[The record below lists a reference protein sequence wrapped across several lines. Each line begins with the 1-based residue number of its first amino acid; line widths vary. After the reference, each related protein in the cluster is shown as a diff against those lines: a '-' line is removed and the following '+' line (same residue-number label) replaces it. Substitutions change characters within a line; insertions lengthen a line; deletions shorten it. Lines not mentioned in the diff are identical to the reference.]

1 MEIKDLNQE
10 TIIKI
15 SFPDEE
21 EIEDDTHRIF
31 LGLDHL
37 KEYFLDLGLDPEEI
51 SDAMAFFCV
60 SRFCMESKDLEF
72 ARQRIN
78 AFLEIGLE
86 RSLEEKKKLDD
97 SSDIHQADFFSVFLD
112 PSNKPTIQ

>member
-10 TIIKI
+10 AIIKI

-31 LGLDHL
+31 LGLDCL

-51 SDAMAFFCV
+51 SDAMAFFV
-60 SRFCMESKDLEF
+60 FQVLYGIKGLRV
-72 ARQRIN
+72 RQQRVN

-86 RSLEEKKKLDD
+86 RSLEEKKNLM
-97 SSDIHQADFFSVFLD
+97 IHRIFIRQISFQFF
-112 PSNKPTIQ
+112 

>member
-10 TIIKI
+10 AIIKI

-21 EIEDDTHRIF
+21 EIEDDTHRIL
-31 LGLDHL
+31 LGLDCL

-78 AFLEIGLE
+78 AFLDIGLE
-86 RSLEEKKKLDD
+86 RSLQEKKKIDD
-97 SSDIHQADFFSVFLD
+97 SSDVHQADFFSVFLD

>member
-15 SFPDEE
+15 SLPDEE

-31 LGLDHL
+31 LGLDCL

-60 SRFCMESKDLEF
+60 SRFCIESKDLEF
-72 ARQRIN
+72 ASQTIKVY
-78 AFLEIGLE
+78 LEIGFYE
-86 RSLEEKKKLDD
+86 
-97 SSDIHQADFFSVFLD
+97 SV
-112 PSNKPTIQ
+112 K

>member
-10 TIIKI
+10 AIIKI

-31 LGLDHL
+31 LGLDCL
-37 KEYFLDLGLDPEEI
+37 KEYFLDLGLDPEEV
-51 SDAMAFFCV
+51 SDAMAVFCILSFF
-60 SRFCMESKDLEF
+60 MESKDLEF

-78 AFLEIGLE
+78 AVLKTGLE
-86 RSLEEKKKLDD
+86 LSYEEKKKLDD
-97 SSDIHQADFFSVFLD
+97 SSDIHQADFFSVFFD
-112 PSNKPTIQ
+112 SSNKSTIQ